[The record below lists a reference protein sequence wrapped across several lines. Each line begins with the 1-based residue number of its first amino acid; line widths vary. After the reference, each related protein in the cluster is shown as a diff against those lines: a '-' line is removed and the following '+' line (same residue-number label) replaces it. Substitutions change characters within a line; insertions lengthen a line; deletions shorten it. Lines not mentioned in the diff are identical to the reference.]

1 MKARLI
7 SVLLVLALLVTVGVI
22 TAQAALTTG
31 TSWGSSATSETGI
44 ADFTNAIAV
53 GADAADQTLTPDE
66 VGGTVTATCYAC
78 GSEVTWYPLTAAT
91 SDDVALTSE
100 KGHYYVPEGGFT
112 ANTKSYTVA
121 KSQTVHLHL
130 NGQTIQSSD
139 NVFTTAYATSAYLVV
154 MGDGEVIGTGATAA
168 TYDSQGELAILG
180 GTHSHT
186 EGYYVLR
193 NPANYT
199 KRVWIV
205 NPAVI
210 DGTVAFTSTNY
221 TGTSAGGGS
230 PRIASAK
237 VKRLELPVKYNTSKS
252 VPAIFYGEVQIDEL
266 VFPEN
271 YSTPTFNL
279 SGEASIGLD
288 ASAVGVVLAAADT
301 EAELTTTKGYFHA
314 ANANT
319 HEVVISLADTGR
331 YFVNLAKKA
340 GVVTCAGCSEDT
352 VFTEVA
358 TAEAGALA
366 AGHYKLT
373 ADLTLEGALT
383 VAEDVCID
391 LNGHSVTSTGRV
403 IEQTAGTL
411 NIFGT
416 GTVTGAAT
424 EGDAATIL
432 VSGGTL
438 NLKGGTYKHTGTL
451 PTVYLTTGAINME
464 DGATLTADEGVT
476 GQNLYMYDGTFT
488 MNGGEISNG
497 TATNGGNIYQY
508 NGKLYIK
515 GGEIKDGTATAT
527 TGGGNIY
534 CRVGGLYMSAGTIS
548 GGKAAPTVGEDE
560 TVTYNGAGGNIRFQY
575 MAVNTCTIN
584 GTAVITG
591 GFAKEGGNI
600 FHNGGTKKLT
610 IEGKAQIT
618 EGFAE
623 GDGGN
628 IKLLP
633 SVNASENTTAI
644 SGSVVISGGEAEYG
658 AGIYVDASTEKKDGT
673 EAAVVLN
680 LVGGNYTGGSAING
694 AFLFQ
699 RGGYVNIC
707 NGTFTAGNAS
717 SKGDLFYL
725 RDGEMLLSGGT
736 MNLGETGDYVV
747 YVGQSSANAPKL
759 VLGKTTSTATGWLND
774 LVLDEKATAN
784 TVYVNNALA
793 ALEVLA
799 SFENTATLQLQSPGE
814 NPVIPVTNYYG
825 ATVQNATAEAFTGK
839 LYLARGDKPEILYDG
854 NGGLVVAGAL
864 KDGAWTTT
872 ADAFATATESIKLY
886 EDEAEVTIETDTVP
900 VDLNGKSITI
910 NGSGV
915 VTATNSKAT
924 AASELTLN
932 GPTLAQTETAVW
944 ADDHFDVVLGEEG
957 AYTLHRLEM
966 RIKSIS
972 LRPTTAGLY
981 YTSEIVMDDVLKEQ
995 VDEIGVVLAVGDGNV
1010 DLSDPSSENV
1020 KFVGTKEIGSTVN
1033 SVLVNNILK
1042 AGAENNAD
1050 RAGWKVQGAAA
1061 VIFKGDLG
1069 EAVATAENYAQSRSV
1084 NDYMV
1089 LANSKFADLS
1099 DDNKLGLQNFYN
1111 TWKSVTGWNYTDIE
1125 SWVAPTPEA

>member
-7 SVLLVLALLVTVGVI
+7 SVLLVLALLVTVGVVA
-22 TAQAALTTG
+22 AQAAG
-31 TSWGSSATSETGI
+31 TRRTLSNIDMANGNAVC
-44 ADFTNAIAV
+44 AAANAIEFPASGSYV
-53 GADAADQTLTPDE
+53 ADCP
-66 VGGTVTATCYAC
+66 AC
-78 GSEVTWYPLTAAT
+78 GCTEVTWEELPTESKT
-91 SDDVALTSE
+91 FVSTDD
-100 KGHYYVPEGGFT
+100 KHYYLPAGTAYANLEGVT
-112 ANTKSYTVA
+112 YTLNTSA
-121 KSQTVHLHL
+121 KVCVNL
-130 NGQTIQSSD
+130 NGQTLKSTTT
-139 NVFTTAYATSAYLVV
+139 VFYNNGGTATQLYI
-154 MGDGEVIGTGATAA
+154 MGDGNVQGPADANTIHWNGGYMGLFGGTYGVDNATADTITIPGTYTRRAFCFDGTTVKGTFSATGAG
-168 TYDSQGELAILG
+168 SIHLLG
-180 GTHSHT
+180 GTYDVVKHTTHHASTGNQHSY
-186 EGYYVLR
+186 EVAGNV
-193 NPANYT
+193 
-199 KRVWIV
+199 KV
-205 NPAVI
+205 N
-210 DGTVAFTSTNY
+210 
-221 TGTSAGGGS
+221 
-230 PRIASAK
+230 K
-237 VKRLELPVKYNTSKS
+237 LELASDVTLKFGPMGDNADVKVDASGVFQANAYTDAVTAAAAAEKVTAFSTLHVVEATDAFKLSCNAREG
-252 VPAIFYGEVQIDEL
+252 VEICAACGEAAIF
-266 VFPEN
+266 
-271 YSTPTFNL
+271 TP
-279 SGEASIGLD
+279 
-288 ASAVGVVLAAADT
+288 VAAAP
-301 EAELTTTKGYFHA
+301 
-314 ANANT
+314 
-319 HEVVISLADTGR
+319 AD
-331 YFVNLAKKA
+331 
-340 GVVTCAGCSEDT
+340 S
-352 VFTEVA
+352 
-358 TAEAGALA
+358 ALG
-366 AGHYKLT
+366 AGHYRLT
-373 ADLTLEGALT
+373 APLTLTTALT
-383 VAEDVCID
+383 VAEDVCVD
-391 LNGHSVTSTGRV
+391 LNGHNITSTGRV

-416 GTVTGAAT
+416 GTVTGAANDVVGSYG
-424 EGDAATIL
+424 GDAYINAATIK
-432 VSGGTL
+432 VTGGTL
-438 NLKGGTYKHTGTL
+438 NLKGGEYKHTSASTL
-451 PTVYLTTGAINME
+451 PTVNLSSSAIVNMEAGAI
-464 DGATLTADEGVT
+464 LTADESVT
-476 GQNLYMYDGTFT
+476 GPNLYMIAGTFT

-560 TVTYNGAGGNIRFQY
+560 TVTYEGNGGNIRFQY

-623 GDGGN
+623 SEGGN

-644 SGSVVISGGEAEYG
+644 SGSVVISGGEATYG
-658 AGIYVDASTEKKDGT
+658 AGIYVEASTEKKDGT

-759 VLGKTTSTATGWLND
+759 VLGKTTSTVTGWLND

-799 SFENTATLQLQSPGE
+799 SFENTATLQLQSPEE

-839 LYLARGDKPEILYDG
+839 LYLARGDKPEILQDG

-872 ADAFATATESIKLY
+872 ADAFANATESIKLY
-886 EDEAEVTIETDTVP
+886 EDEATVEITESP
-900 VDLNGKSITI
+900 ADIDLNGKSITI

-915 VTATNSKAT
+915 VTAANSDAT
-924 AASELTLN
+924 AASTVTLN

-944 ADDHFDVVLGEEG
+944 NTDHFDVVLEGENG
-957 AYTLHRLEM
+957 AKTVHRLEM

-995 VDEIGVVLAVGDGNV
+995 VDEIGVVLAVGDGSV
-1010 DLSDPSSENV
+1010 DLSDPASENV

-1042 AGAENNAD
+1042 DGAENNAD

-1069 EAVATAENYAQSRSV
+1069 EAVATAENFAQSRSV
-1084 NDYMV
+1084 NDYMD
-1089 LANSKFADLS
+1089 LAYSKFADLS
-1099 DDNKLGLQNFYN
+1099 DDNKQGLQDFYN
-1111 TWKSVTGWNYTDIE
+1111 TWKSETGWNYADIE